1 MQHNPLSVR
10 LTDMMA
16 EAPKIGKK
24 FHSLLCFSSP
34 ELALLATLARRGNG
48 SMTMSEISELFDISK
63 PAATQLVERLCAKGC
78 LERCR
83 DAQDKRI
90 VRVRMTQDT
99 ERAVDAEIEQI
110 LSRGDRVIARF
121 GEKQM
126 EHLLSQFEQL
136 REIINQEIQE
146 EATV

>member
-1 MQHNPLSVR
+1 M
-10 LTDMMA
+10 
-16 EAPKIGKK
+16 
-24 FHSLLCFSSP
+24 
-34 ELALLATLARRGNG
+34 
-48 SMTMSEISELFDISK
+48 
-63 PAATQLVERLCAKGC
+63 
-78 LERCR
+78 
-83 DAQDKRI
+83 
-90 VRVRMTQDT
+90 RVRMTQDT

-126 EHLLSQFEQL
+126 EHLLSQLEQL